1 MKTKSITIALT
12 LATAAAAHAQV
23 TTNVK
28 TVSRYDAATNANV
41 VDVRLPSPAFY
52 TSFVTAVANAWNANR
67 GGVVNFD
74 LPQTSPWPSPALGT
88 NLILGSYGIAGSQ
101 MIKIGVPMIG
111 DINSHA
117 TVVPI
122 SEKGDMLSKKIGAM
136 SLTLSAS
143 TGLIRQAGLTV
154 LQQANIPQKVTV
166 TFLQSAPGLPVTYTF
181 AIPAGVGVR
190 DTFAGATALAGCGI
204 TAVRITSV
212 NATTGAPAAVH
223 IDDFAFE
230 GVAGNVV
237 VDPLK

>member
-28 TVSRYDAATNANV
+28 TVSRYDAVTNANV

-154 LQQANIPQKVTV
+154 LQQANIPQKVTD
-166 TFLQSAPGLPVTYTF
+166 LSAVGSRAAGDVHVCDSSGSGCAGHLCGGHGARWLRDHGGAHHQRQCNHGSPGS
-181 AIPAGVGVR
+181 
-190 DTFAGATALAGCGI
+190 GA
-204 TAVRITSV
+204 
-212 NATTGAPAAVH
+212 H
-223 IDDFAFE
+223 
-230 GVAGNVV
+230 
-237 VDPLK
+237 